1 MGASGGTPLCRA
13 RGGSG
18 AHMISRIVAF
28 ALQQRFITLAMVLVL
43 TAAGIVSFSRL
54 PIEAYPDVADVEVD
68 VITLWPGHAAE
79 EVERHITLQL
89 EKELN
94 GIAGVTF
101 LRSFSNFGLSNVR
114 ILFADGTDN
123 YWARQQVQERI
134 AQAEIPADAHPQLG
148 PLASVIG
155 EVYRYTLH
163 AKTMPLVELKAL
175 QDWVLERE
183 LRSVPGAVREGGKK
197 QHDEMLPVVPAGEE
211 MRPYYSRDRLVSTTV
226 ATVMRNLVEGALL
239 LTVLLSLFLYN
250 MLAALIVAL
259 VIPLSLLFAFV

>member
-28 ALQQRFITLAMVLVL
+28 ALQQRFITMVLVL

-123 YWARQQVQERI
+123 YWARQQVSERI
-134 AQAEIPADAHPQLG
+134 AQAELPADAKPGLG

-155 EVYRYTLH
+155 EVYRYTLESD
-163 AKTMPLVELKAL
+163 TMPLIELKAL

-183 LRSVPGAVREGGKK
+183 FRKVPGVADVVSWGGGIK
-197 QHDEMLPVVPAGEE
+197 QYEVTVDPN
-211 MRPYYSRDRLVSTTV
+211 RLRGYNLTL
-226 ATVMRNLVEGALL
+226 RN
-239 LTVLLSLFLYN
+239 
-250 MLAALIVAL
+250 
-259 VIPLSLLFAFV
+259 